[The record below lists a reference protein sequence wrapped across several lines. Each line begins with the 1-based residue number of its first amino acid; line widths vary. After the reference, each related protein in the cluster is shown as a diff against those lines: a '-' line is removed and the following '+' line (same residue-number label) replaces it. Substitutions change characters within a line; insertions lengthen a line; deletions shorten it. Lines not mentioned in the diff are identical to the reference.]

1 MGLEA
6 QCQVHYRGTKHEGKA
21 LLETGELIFRGKPL
35 RLKIPFGAIT
45 EISAEDGVL
54 QVRWREEEAQFTL
67 GSSADKWLYKIT
79 NPRTLVDKLGVRTGM
94 RVSVVDLADD
104 SLRAMLETRD
114 VELHEGSGTKG
125 SDIIFLGADS
135 KADLSKLSA
144 IRAFLKP
151 NGAIWL
157 VRPKGTKEITD
168 SDVRS
173 AAKQAG
179 LVDVKVAGYSER
191 LTAEKLVIPVSKR

>member
-6 QCQVHYRGTKHEGKA
+6 QCQVQYRGTNHEGKA
-21 LLETGELIFRGKPL
+21 LLEAGELLFRGKPL
-35 RLKIPFGAIT
+35 RLKIPFEAIT
-45 EISAEDGVL
+45 DISAEDGVL
-54 QVRWREEEAQFTL
+54 RVRWREEEAQFTL
-67 GSSADKWLYKIT
+67 GPGADKWLYKIT

-104 SLRAMLETRD
+104 SLRAMLESRD

-125 SDIIFLGADS
+125 NDIIFLGADS
-135 KADLSKLSA
+135 RADLSKLSG
-144 IRAFLKP
+144 IRTLLKP

-191 LTAEKLVIPVSKR
+191 LTAEKLVIPVSER